1 VRDFPSA
8 IRQTLW
14 PTDILALANA
24 PKHPRDQSMKVA
36 RYDSAEPCGL
46 VRATT
51 ISFQQDVIRFRE
63 NEDRVVPILGFRE
76 SSVNYELAF
85 FDSDLG
91 IEFAVYYEN
100 RNLHLPPIF
109 SRVEIEVLAI
119 RFNHCRRRILP
130 SRRNSCAEE
139 PLLSLR
145 RLGIPR
151 QLNPWSV
158 LQHGLVR

>member
-1 VRDFPSA
+1 
-8 IRQTLW
+8 
-14 PTDILALANA
+14 
-24 PKHPRDQSMKVA
+24 M
-36 RYDSAEPCGL
+36 
-46 VRATT
+46 
-51 ISFQQDVIRFRE
+51 
-63 NEDRVVPILGFRE
+63 VPILGFRE

-91 IEFAVYYEN
+91 IEFAVYHEN

-139 PLLSLR
+139 PEGSTKLLQTRDL
-145 RLGIPR
+145 
-151 QLNPWSV
+151 QNPTEFLTPWVFVDKLLECLLFDTADTSTDRSDSRGKV
-158 LQHGLVR
+158 NYVCHLY